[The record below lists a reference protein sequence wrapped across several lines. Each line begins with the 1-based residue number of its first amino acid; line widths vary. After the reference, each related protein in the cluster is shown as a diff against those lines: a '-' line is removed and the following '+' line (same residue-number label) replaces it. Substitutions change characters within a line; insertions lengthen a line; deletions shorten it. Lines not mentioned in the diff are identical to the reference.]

1 MAEVLGLALGGG
13 GVRGLA
19 NLGVL
24 EALRSAGIQP
34 AVIAG
39 TSMGAIVAS
48 IYAETLDPRRT
59 AQRIRDYFQSEA
71 FLAQAQK
78 FSAATYE
85 DERGLVERVF
95 HRARRGYFYYRFL
108 MERSVITPEAFFM
121 GLDYLLPDKRLEDL
135 LIPVACTVVNLES
148 GRQENIAR
156 GPLRPAVKASCAVPG
171 VLPPVA
177 IGSQMYVD
185 GGWAEVVPVSA
196 ARELGANLVIGVNV
210 SNPICKINIDRD
222 LNSAV
227 DIMTRADD
235 IARSILNESRTAQAD
250 FVVRPAVPCVEWWD
264 FDKADACVEAGF
276 VAGELAIDAIRSLRR
291 SRKWWSLAWR

>member
-1 MAEVLGLALGGG
+1 LGLALGGG

-59 AQRIRDYFQSEA
+59 EQRIRDYFQGED
-71 FLAQAQK
+71 FLAQAQRFNK
-78 FSAATYE
+78 ASYE
-85 DERGLVERVF
+85 DERSLVERIF
-95 HRARRGYFYYRFL
+95 DKARRGYFYYRFL

-121 GLDYLLPDKRLEDL
+121 GLDDLLPDKRLEDL
-135 LIPVACTVVNLES
+135 RIPVACTVVNLES
-148 GRQENIAR
+148 GRQENLSA
-156 GPLRPAVKASCAVPG
+156 GSLRAAVKASCAVPG
-171 VLPPVA
+171 VLPPVE
-177 IGSQMYVD
+177 IDGQMYVD

-210 SNPICKINIDRD
+210 SNPTCQISFARD

-235 IARSILNESRTAQAD
+235 IARALLNEARTAQAD
-250 FVVRPAVPCVEWWD
+250 YIIRPEVPCVEWWD
-264 FDKADACVEAGF
+264 FDKADACVDAGF
-276 VAGELAIDAIRSLRR
+276 VAGELAVEAIKRLRR